1 MEFFDFE
8 YELVVE
14 FKILKKYLAM
24 YQTISIKNEDLENT
38 SFKMELY
45 SNDINI
51 SRSQEDSLIYLFDP
65 EDGSEGAVDLS
76 DLKIIL
82 NNVAER
88 ITNQKKQAIEL
99 EEFLSEWYL

>member
-8 YELVVE
+8 NQLLAEIKEL
-14 FKILKKYLAM
+14 KTNLAM
-24 YQTISIKNEDLENT
+24 YQIISIKNDDLENT
-38 SFKMELY
+38 SFNMELY

-51 SRSQEDSLIYLFDP
+51 SRSQGDSLIYLFDP

-82 NNVAER
+82 NNVAKR
-88 ITNQKKQAIEL
+88 ITDQKKQAIEL
-99 EEFLSEWYL
+99 EEFLSE